1 MMCPDSRPDFGVIV
15 VGAGGA
21 GLAAAL
27 SAAEAGASVLLIEA
41 TGIPGGSTRLS
52 SGSFMAAG
60 TDSQA
65 ALGFADD
72 AGAFFDHYLC
82 FNRWICD
89 PAVARRF
96 CEDGW
101 PTMKWLAGHGVE
113 YPASGLYRATLE
125 AVPRS
130 HRPVGGGQ
138 TVIDVLIAA
147 CHRAGVEIAMGN
159 RATALL
165 VAGGQVYGVEAG
177 GEQSSASAVV
187 LASGGFA
194 RNEELL
200 ARYYPHFAAQD
211 GHWSPAPDSN
221 VGDGLLMGREIGAAI
236 VGWNPGITVLTPGV
250 TRERDP
256 FPPGWLFYL
265 NERGQRFIN
274 ESAPYS
280 VMSHAAGRQAGGVWN
295 VFDERT
301 RREGPASRNPL
312 THTGVWTAEAIA
324 DAVRRGI
331 IVCADTLAELACAS
345 GIDAENLAVSVARY
359 NNDCANG
366 VDPGFGKDA
375 AVMRPIVEPPFYAV
389 RMRPLAMSLTAH
401 GVQIDADANVLDT
414 LGRPIPGLLA
424 AGEVIGNLIGEQYLG
439 GGNAVGGALTFG
451 RIAGLRAAA
460 LAGNQR

>member
-1 MMCPDSRPDFGVIV
+1 
-15 VGAGGA
+15 
-21 GLAAAL
+21 
-27 SAAEAGASVLLIEA
+27 
-41 TGIPGGSTRLS
+41 
-52 SGSFMAAG
+52 
-60 TDSQA
+60 
-65 ALGFADD
+65 
-72 AGAFFDHYLC
+72 
-82 FNRWICD
+82 
-89 PAVARRF
+89 
-96 CEDGW
+96 
-101 PTMKWLAGHGVE
+101 
-113 YPASGLYRATLE
+113 
-125 AVPRS
+125 
-130 HRPVGGGQ
+130 
-138 TVIDVLIAA
+138 VIDVLIAA

-177 GEQSSASAVV
+177 GEQPSASAVV

-236 VGWNPGITVLTPGV
+236 VG
-250 TRERDP
+250 
-256 FPPGWLFYL
+256 
-265 NERGQRFIN
+265 GQRFIN